1 MKRTSIAL
9 LVLLAASAG
18 HASAQLTYMLNGKPT
33 PISWTPAAFPI
44 TWTLDQRAAGAM
56 TPDSVARA
64 FSDWTTVPNSV
75 ISFRSAGVSNAP
87 GGKDGVNSVS
97 LKAGLFANSGFIAY
111 TTTWFDDDGNIQEA
125 DIEVDPT
132 AVSNGD
138 METLVEHEV
147 GHLLGLDH
155 SAVLSSVMYPY
166 IQDEAKTILD
176 GDDAIAISTIYPAR
190 GFDGATATI
199 RGNVLGSTGPLFG
212 AQVVAVDGNGAPAAT
227 GLSDR
232 EGNFDIRVPAGTYSL
247 YVEPLDGPVGPQN
260 FSGVWRDG
268 SDQGFRTEFLV
279 DRKVT
284 VSGGQVSDEIDLRGD
299 GPATLNP
306 RWIGIVSDGLREV
319 KLNSTVAS
327 VRAGQ
332 TVTLAVG
339 GDGIVGGLTQFEFL
353 SPAVER
359 VSDFGYGPNYIWATF
374 RIKDGASPT
383 SVVAVVKN
391 GNDAAA
397 LTGALRITS
406 EAPRRRAIR

>member
-1 MKRTSIAL
+1 MKRTAIAL
-9 LVLLAASAG
+9 VVFLATSAAY
-18 HASAQLTYMLNGKPT
+18 ASAQLTYMLNGKPT
-33 PISWTPAAFPI
+33 PISWAPAAFPI
-44 TWTLDQRAAGAM
+44 TWTLDQRAANAIA
-56 TPDSVARA
+56 PDAVNRA
-64 FSDWTTVPNSV
+64 FSDWTSVPNSA
-75 ISFRSAGVSNAP
+75 ISFRSAGVVSAP
-87 GGKDGVNSVS
+87 AGKDGINSVS
-97 LKAGLFANSGFIAY
+97 LKDGLFANSGFIAY
-111 TTTWFDDDGNIQEA
+111 TTTWFDDSGRITEA

-132 AVSNGD
+132 AVKNGD

-166 IQDEAKTILD
+166 IEDDAKTNLD
-176 GDDAIAISTIYPAR
+176 GDDSNAISTIYPAR
-190 GFDGATATI
+190 DFNGATAAI
-199 RGNVLGSTGPLFG
+199 HGNVAGSSGPLFG
-212 AQVVAVDGNGAPAAT
+212 AQVVAVDANGAPAAT

-232 EGNFDIRVPAGTYSL
+232 EGNYEIRVPAGSYSL

-260 FSGVWRDG
+260 LSGVWRDG

-279 DRKVT
+279 NRKVT
-284 VSGGQVSDEIDLRGD
+284 VAGGQVSDEIDLRGD

-306 RWIGIVSDGLREV
+306 RWIGVVTDGKKEV

-353 SPAVER
+353 SPAVQR
-359 VSDFGYGPNYIWATF
+359 VSDFSYGPNYIWATF
-374 RIKDGASPT
+374 HIRDGASPT

-391 GNDAAA
+391 GEDAAA